1 MTEPA
6 HVLETLSVNAFA
18 AHIGVDEKAVRK
30 GIRNGR
36 LERSIG
42 QDANGRSVIVD
53 LALAEREW
61 QENQQSE
68 MVRGG
73 ARNTT
78 IARERQKLIQAQR
91 RKVNL
96 HIRERL
102 RDLIPRRAM
111 EIRFST
117 RVVTARTKLLGIPSR
132 AKQRIPH
139 LTTADLAEL
148 EALIREALDEL
159 AEDRE

>member
-1 MTEPA
+1 MTDPA
-6 HVLETLSVNAFA
+6 RVLDTLSVNAFA
-18 AHIGVDEKAVRK
+18 ARLGVDEKAVRK

-36 LERSIG
+36 LERSVG
-42 QDANGRSVIVD
+42 QDAKGRSIIVD
-53 LALAEREW
+53 VALAEQEW
-61 QENQQSE
+61 QQNSDPSR
-68 MVRGG
+68 VRGKDI
-73 ARNTT
+73 ATT
-78 IARERQKLIQAQR
+78 ADERRRLIHAQR

-102 RDLIPRRAM
+102 RDLIPRRAV

>member
-1 MTEPA
+1 MAVMPEPGA
-6 HVLETLSVNAFA
+6 MSVNAYA
-18 AHIGVDEKAVRK
+18 EHIGVRIRAVQKA
-30 GIRNGR
+30 IEAGR

-42 QDANGRSVIVD
+42 HDAHGKPQIIDV
-53 LALAEREW
+53 ALADQEW
-61 QENQQSE
+61 NTNGGRHPQS
-68 MVRGG
+68 GG
-73 ARNTT
+73 LTT

-102 RDLIPRRAM
+102 RDLVPRRAI
-111 EIRFST
+111 EIRFAT

-139 LTTADLAEL
+139 LTTADLAVLDEL
-148 EALIREALDEL
+148 VREALEEL
-159 AEDRE
+159 ADAEN